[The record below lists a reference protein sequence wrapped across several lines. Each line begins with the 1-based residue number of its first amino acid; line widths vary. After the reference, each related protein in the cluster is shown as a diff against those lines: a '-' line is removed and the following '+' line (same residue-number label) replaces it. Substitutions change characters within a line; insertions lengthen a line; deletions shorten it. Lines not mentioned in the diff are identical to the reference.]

1 MKEFIERIRLIHWK
15 IEEAEDRAA
24 SLREM
29 SYEVTCEPFSPKIL
43 RDLREHPPAAVV
55 IDLTRL
61 PAQGRDVGI
70 AVRHYKTT
78 RHVPIV
84 FVDGEPEKVARI
96 REHIP
101 DAVYTTWSEIQN
113 AIKQAIAHPPKDPV
127 APKSLLEGYSGTPLL
142 KKLGIKSHSTIA
154 LIDPPDD
161 FETTLG
167 ELPEDVKI
175 IRGFGGQCDLTIWF
189 NQSREELQRRIR
201 EIAEQIGKDG
211 LWIVWPKKAS
221 QTASDLSQTV
231 VRKTGLASDLVDYKV
246 CSVNETW
253 AGLKFTKRKS
263 K

>member
-1 MKEFIERIRLIHWK
+1 MQHIRLIHWK
-15 IEEAEDRAA
+15 IEEAEERAA

-29 SYEVTCEPFSPKIL
+29 SFEVTCEPFSPRIL

-84 FVDGEPEKVARI
+84 FVDGDPEKVARI
-96 REHIP
+96 RERIP
-101 DAVYTTWSEIQN
+101 DAVYTTWSEIQS
-113 AIKQAIAHPPKDPV
+113 AIKQAITSPPKDPV
-127 APKSLLEGYSGTPLL
+127 APRSLLEGYSGTPLV
-142 KKLGIKSHSTIA
+142 KKLGIKPHSTIA

-175 IRGFGGQCDLTIWF
+175 IRGFGGQYDLTIWF
-189 NQSREELQRRIR
+189 NRSRKELQHRIQ
-201 EIAEQIGKDG
+201 EIAEGIGNSG

-221 QTASDLSQTV
+221 RMVSDLSQTI
-231 VRKTGLASDLVDYKV
+231 VRKTGLASGLVDYKV
-246 CSVNETW
+246 CSVDETW
-253 AGLKFTKRKS
+253 SGLKFTRRKS